1 MLTQQCGFTLCQKE
15 YIKRHQG
22 LTEVPTDIPPD
33 VISVDI
39 RYNGISKI
47 KQNAF
52 SQLSQ
57 CMTLIMYGNGL
68 SEVEPGAFNGLSSL
82 GYLGLGN
89 NRLERLYVNMFSSL
103 VRCEDLEVQFNHISE
118 IQPGSFNGLGRVEN
132 IRFAFNRLTTLTA
145 GTFQGLVAL
154 KDLDMSSNSINS
166 IADDTFANLTQLQIL
181 NLEDNDLETLSPR
194 TFYGLASLRELFL
207 HGNHLTSLSVDVL
220 SHLPRPLTLGL
231 QDAVHHPAPDN
242 MFTCDSQLC
251 WLKQEEYQGTVIWF
265 SFGRSP
271 DLYKPSCVNGIDW
284 DTWICN
290 EAGKAFPK
298 AKSKYLN
305 YHSLE
310 DQYLH
315 FDLIHDSKRETP
327 LCQIW

>member
-1 MLTQQCGFTLCQKE
+1 MVTQQCGFTLCQKE
-15 YIKRHQG
+15 YFKRHQG

-57 CMTLIMYGNGL
+57 CRTLIMYGNGL
-68 SEVEPGAFNGLSSL
+68 SEVEPGAFNGLRSL
-82 GYLGLGN
+82 VYLGLGT

-103 VRCEDLEVQFNHISE
+103 ARCEDLEVQFNHISE
-118 IQPGSFNGLGRVEN
+118 IQPGSFNGLDNVEKVW
-132 IRFAFNRLTTLTA
+132 FAFNRLTTLTA

-154 KDLDMSSNSINS
+154 KDLNMWSNNINF

-181 NLEDNDLETLSPR
+181 NLETNDLETLSPR
-194 TFYGLASLRELFL
+194 TFNGLASLRYLFL
-207 HGNHLTSLSVDVL
+207 HGNRLTSLSVDVL

-231 QDAVHHPAPDN
+231 QYAVVQATPDN
-242 MFTCDSQLC
+242 MFTCNSQLC
-251 WLKQEEYQGTVIWF
+251 WLKQEEQQGTVIWF
-265 SFGRSP
+265 FYGNYPTS
-271 DLYKPSCVNGIDW
+271 LHKPSCVNGIDW

-290 EAGKAFPK
+290 ETGNTFPK
-298 AKSKYLN
+298 AKSKYLI
-305 YHSLE
+305 YHSLD

-315 FDLIHDSKRETP
+315 FD
-327 LCQIW
+327 